1 MQSDNQEQAAGL
13 LQQLGLKEYEAKCF
27 VALSRME
34 KATAKDISEITD
46 VPRTRVY
53 DAIRVLEAQGLVE
66 IQHTNPRQY
75 RAVPLSEAT
84 ETLRQ
89 QYESRVDELEES
101 RRDIEP
107 AEASDD
113 DEPVHEVWSL
123 SGAQGISSRT
133 LQLLDEA
140 EEEAIVVITADE
152 TLRDALIDRLNQ
164 TVKRGIN
171 VIVGTVSEDLEKQLQ
186 DRVPRAKSFVSELG
200 WLHEESDGPAD
211 VSIGRMMLVDR
222 NTILISSLDER
233 KGTER
238 AVFGRGFENGLVVI
252 VRRLMATGLLPVHG
266 PGK

>member
-1 MQSDNQEQAAGL
+1 MQTDKQEQAAGL

-66 IQHTNPRQY
+66 IQHSNPRQY
-75 RAVPLSEAT
+75 RAVPLSEAA

-89 QYESRVDELEES
+89 QYESRVSELEES
-101 RRDIEP
+101 LRDIEP
-107 AEASDD
+107 AETSDD
-113 DEPVHEVWSL
+113 DPVHEVWSL
-123 SGAQGISSRT
+123 SGTEGIASRT
-133 LQLLDEA
+133 LKLLDEA
-140 EEEAIVVITADE
+140 EEEVVIVVTSEGALTDE
-152 TLRDALIDRLNQ
+152 LVDRLNQ
-164 TVKRGIN
+164 TVKRGVN
-171 VIVGTVSEDLEKQLQ
+171 VIVGTVSEDLESEVRE
-186 DRVPRAKSFVSELG
+186 RVPRARSFVSGLE
-200 WLHEESDGPAD
+200 WLHEENGGPDD
-211 VSIGRMMLVDR
+211 VTIGRMMLVDR
-222 NTILISSLDER
+222 NTILLSSVDER

-252 VRRLMATGLLPVHG
+252 TRRLMSTGLLPVHD

>member
-1 MQSDNQEQAAGL
+1 MKTDKQEQAAGL

-53 DAIRVLEAQGLVE
+53 DAIRVLEAQGMVE

-75 RAVPLSEAT
+75 RAVPVAEAA

-101 RRDIEP
+101 LRDIEP
-107 AEASDD
+107 AERAD

-123 SGAQGISSRT
+123 SGTEAITSRL

-140 EEEAIVVITADE
+140 EEEVIVVVTTDDIFTDE
-152 TLRDALIDRLNQ
+152 LIDRLNQ
-164 TVKRGIN
+164 TVKRGVN
-171 VIVGTVSEDLEKQLQ
+171 VIVGTVNEDLEEQIR
-186 DRVPRAKSFVSELG
+186 DRVPRVKSFVSELE
-200 WLHEESDGPAD
+200 WLHEEADGQAD

-222 NTILISSLDER
+222 NMILISSVDER

-238 AVFGRGFENGLVVI
+238 RLRRWFPTTGSSTPRG
-252 VRRLMATGLLPVHG
+252 T
-266 PGK
+266 

>member
-1 MQSDNQEQAAGL
+1 MKTDKQKQAAGL

-27 VALSRME
+27 VALSRLE

-84 ETLRQ
+84 QTLRQ
-89 QYESRVDELEES
+89 QYESRVDELEAS
-101 RRDIEP
+101 LRDIEP
-107 AEASDD
+107 AETDD

-123 SGAQGISSRT
+123 SGTEGISSRM
-133 LQLLDEA
+133 LKLLDEA
-140 EEEAIVVITADE
+140 DEEAITIVSDDE
-152 TLRDALIDRLNQ
+152 ALSDALVERLNQ
-164 TVKRGIN
+164 TAERGVN
-171 VIVGTVSEDLEKQLQ
+171 VIVGTVSEELEDKLH
-186 DRVPRAKSFVSELG
+186 DRVPRAESFVSELE
-200 WLHEESDGPAD
+200 WLHEESDDHAN

-222 NTILISSLDER
+222 NTILISSVDEQ

-238 AVFGRGFENGLVVI
+238 AIFGRGFENGLVVI
-252 VRRLMATGLLPVHG
+252 VRRLMATGLLPVHD

>member
-89 QYESRVDELEES
+89 QYESRMDELEES

-152 TLRDALIDRLNQ
+152 TLRDALIDRLN
-164 TVKRGIN
+164 
-171 VIVGTVSEDLEKQLQ
+171 
-186 DRVPRAKSFVSELG
+186 
-200 WLHEESDGPAD
+200 
-211 VSIGRMMLVDR
+211 
-222 NTILISSLDER
+222 
-233 KGTER
+233 
-238 AVFGRGFENGLVVI
+238 
-252 VRRLMATGLLPVHG
+252 
-266 PGK
+266 

>member
-1 MQSDNQEQAAGL
+1 MKTDKQKQAAGL

-27 VALSRME
+27 VALSRLE

-84 ETLRQ
+84 QTLRQ
-89 QYESRVDELEES
+89 QYESRVDELEAS
-101 RRDIEP
+101 LRDIEP
-107 AEASDD
+107 AETDDD

-123 SGAQGISSRT
+123 SGTEGISSRM
-133 LQLLDEA
+133 LKLLDEA
-140 EEEAIVVITADE
+140 DEEAITIVSDDE
-152 TLRDALIDRLNQ
+152 ALSDALVERLNQ
-164 TVKRGIN
+164 TAERGVN
-171 VIVGTVSEDLEKQLQ
+171 VIVGTVSEELEDKLH
-186 DRVPRAKSFVSELG
+186 DRVPRAESFVSELE
-200 WLHEESDGPAD
+200 WLHEESDDHAE

-222 NTILISSLDER
+222 NTILISSVDEQ

-238 AVFGRGFENGLVVI
+238 AIFGRGFENGLVVI
-252 VRRLMATGLLPVHG
+252 VRRLMATGLLPVHD